1 MSNIEINKYI
11 DHTVLKAETTEEDIL
26 KLCEEAKEHGFYAV
40 CVNSCYVPTAK
51 KALENTDIK
60 IASVIGFPL
69 GAMSTAAKVFETIDA
84 AKNGAEEIDM
94 VINLG
99 LLKSGRFEECQK
111 DIAEVVDA
119 AKENGAIVKVIIE
132 TCYLNDEEKIKACEL
147 SKAANAAFVK
157 TSTGFGTGGATAHDV
172 KLMRETVGDGMGVKA
187 SGGIRDLKTALE
199 MIEAGANRL
208 GASAGIQ
215 ILQEYKG

>member
-69 GAMSTAAKVFETIDA
+69 GAMSTAAKVYETIDA

-147 SKAANAAFVK
+147 SKAAKAAFVK

-215 ILQEYKG
+215 ILEEYKG